1 MEVSIPLATQW
12 KILSHHVQVLSLE
25 WLLVSSLDDF
35 PEHTMCH
42 LPQEWVSEDG
52 FVVTDL
58 MLIEK
63 KKTNNDLENSVI
75 KWMNNKVGEINLQRE
90 MMSQQRTRFNREKK
104 FIENLKRICRKEG

>member
-25 WLLVSSLDDF
+25 WLLLSSLDDF

-63 KKTNNDLENSVI
+63 KKNNNNLENC
-75 KWMNNKVGEINLQRE
+75 NKVNE
-90 MMSQQRTRFNREKK
+90 QQSRWNKSPKRNDVSA
-104 FIENLKRICRKEG
+104 ENQI

>member
-25 WLLVSSLDDF
+25 WLLVSCLDDF

-63 KKTNNDLENSVI
+63 KK
-75 KWMNNKVGEINLQRE
+75 KQQPRKQCNKVNE
-90 MMSQQRTRFNREKK
+90 QQSRWNKSPKRNDVSA
-104 FIENLKRICRKEG
+104 ENQI